1 MNKLAL
7 KFLVILAQCAVLG
20 IVFNLSI
27 GENWR
32 REQRFGKL
40 VRAQKG
46 KSLEDAQRALGKP
59 FRANDMTAY
68 RAARSIYAS
77 SLEPDPPLV
86 ECDHIYHFQEY
97 ATIGMLFVRNGVI
110 IETYVGG
117 T

>member
-1 MNKLAL
+1 
-7 KFLVILAQCAVLG
+7 
-20 IVFNLSI
+20 
-27 GENWR
+27 
-32 REQRFGKL
+32 
-40 VRAQKG
+40 
-46 KSLEDAQRALGKP
+46 
-59 FRANDMTAY
+59 MTAY